1 MTALRSSPP
10 AALLGHPVTEIDDAA
25 TGIHRTADGHEA
37 TLELPRG
44 DVLIWRSGERVR
56 VVVRPSGTEP
66 KLKVYLQVVLPVG
79 ELGDVGAI
87 RKTAASELSSLKHD
101 LHAVLEPT
109 EREPQ

>member
-1 MTALRSSPP
+1 
-10 AALLGHPVTEIDDAA
+10 
-25 TGIHRTADGHEA
+25 
-37 TLELPRG
+37 
-44 DVLIWRSGERVR
+44 